1 MADYVGYPQLQG
13 AGQLPLAASRQT
25 GRVSD
30 DEMLGELAR
39 EQASLVTRRQAHEAG
54 LSDAAIRWR
63 TGHMWRLVL
72 PSVIA
77 TSSTPLSPRQL
88 MVAACLEA
96 GPDGIISGHHACA
109 WHGLTAARVTGPV
122 LVLVPVN
129 QANRQ
134 VGFVQIRRTK
144 RLDSH
149 PFERPPVRIASRAR
163 AVVDACRAADH
174 PDHARAL
181 VIEAVQRRLVRL
193 DDLEHELAAGGL
205 RFSAAARNAVREARA
220 GAWSVPEADLLRL
233 VRTSHVLPRA
243 WPNPRITAPDG
254 TCLISP
260 DAWFDDVG
268 MAVMVHS
275 RTHHLREQQWE
286 ETVHYDGQLAEYG
299 VIVIGVTPRSIHEQ
313 PAEVLRRIERVYLA
327 AARTG
332 RHRPPLQM
340 DPRGW
345 GVASA

>member
-1 MADYVGYPQLQG
+1 
-13 AGQLPLAASRQT
+13 
-25 GRVSD
+25 
-30 DEMLGELAR
+30 
-39 EQASLVTRRQAHEAG
+39 
-54 LSDAAIRWR
+54 
-63 TGHMWRLVL
+63 
-72 PSVIA
+72 
-77 TSSTPLSPRQL
+77 
-88 MVAACLEA
+88 
-96 GPDGIISGHHACA
+96 
-109 WHGLTAARVTGPV
+109 
-122 LVLVPVN
+122 
-129 QANRQ
+129 
-134 VGFVQIRRTK
+134 
-144 RLDSH
+144 
-149 PFERPPVRIASRAR
+149 
-163 AVVDACRAADH
+163 
-174 PDHARAL
+174 

-220 GAWSVPEADLLRL
+220 GAVVGARGRPAQALPNQPRP
-233 VRTSHVLPRA
+233 PRA

-260 DAWFDDVG
+260 DAWLDDVG

-286 ETVHYDGQLAEYG
+286 ETVQYDGQLAEYG
-299 VIVIGVTPRSIHEQ
+299 VIVIGVTPRSIHER
-313 PAEVLRRIERVYLA
+313 PAEVLRRIERVYL